1 VEFGIFDH
9 CERSSRPAR
18 TTYEERFQLAQRAEA
33 AGFYAYHLAEHHGT
47 SLSLVPSPN
56 LFLAALAERTT
67 TLRLGALVYL
77 LPLYDPYRL
86 AQEICMLDHLS
97 NGRVELGIGRGANPI
112 ELAFFGLDPATAKAR
127 FEELYSPLIQGLV
140 DGKMSRTGPKGM
152 IEAPLDVRPL
162 QQPYPPVWYPSAG
175 GGAQLIWAAE
185 QGFNTIL
192 NGTLASCAE
201 AAKVF
206 RDHFQPGLFGANP
219 KLGITRYVYVADTD
233 EEAMRVGNQAL
244 RYHRANIL
252 KLTNQAGTTINS
264 PVIPPDNL
272 AQAVREGWA
281 AAGSPATVRE
291 QIAAMT
297 DTVGN
302 NYFVFAPLMADL
314 SLEWGLRAI
323 DIFQEEIMPA
333 FANHQ
338 PALAVNQ

>member
-1 VEFGIFDH
+1 MEFGIFDH

-18 TTYEERFQLAQRAEA
+18 TTYEERFQLAKRAEE

-112 ELAFFGLDPATAKAR
+112 ELAFFGLDPATAKSR
-127 FEELYSPLIQGLV
+127 FEELYPLLIQGLSESV
-140 DGKMSRTGPKGM
+140 MTREGPKGT
-152 IEAPLDVRPL
+152 IEAPLDVHP
-162 QQPYPPVWYPSAG
+162 QQSPYPPIWYPSAG
-175 GGAQLIWAAE
+175 GGAQLVWAAE

-192 NGTLASCAE
+192 NGTLSSCAE

-206 RDHFQPGLFGANP
+206 KDHFKPGLFGNQP

-233 EEAMRVGNQAL
+233 EEAMRVGGEAL
-244 RYHRANIL
+244 RYHRSNIL
-252 KLTNQAGTTINS
+252 KLTNQAGAAITS
-264 PVIPPDNL
+264 PVIPPEDL

-297 DTVGN
+297 ETVGN

-314 SLEWGLRAI
+314 PLEWGLRAV
-323 DIFQEEIMPA
+323 DIFRDEIMPA
-333 FANHQ
+333 FADEE
-338 PALAVNQ
+338 PVLAVNQ